1 MNQRLA
7 LLLAGALTAFLL
19 VLMGSVASV
28 LVVLPGIF
36 PQAQAQTEVNAQPQ
50 LNAQFQTAPIA
61 QPVGVSNQVTVK
73 LTPQQ
78 AARIAQTT
86 APRARL
92 SGTPELVNY
101 NGTLAYEVVLDR
113 GTLYVDA
120 NNGTV
125 LTNGT
130 TTASS
135 NRGGERHE
143 EHEEDEEDDDD

>member
-28 LVVLPGIF
+28 LVVLPGIL
-36 PQAQAQTEVNAQPQ
+36 PQAQTEVNAQPQ
-50 LNAQFQTAPIA
+50 PNAQFQTAPIA

-113 GTLYVDA
+113 GTIYVDA

-125 LTNGT
+125 LTNGAT
-130 TTASS
+130 SASS